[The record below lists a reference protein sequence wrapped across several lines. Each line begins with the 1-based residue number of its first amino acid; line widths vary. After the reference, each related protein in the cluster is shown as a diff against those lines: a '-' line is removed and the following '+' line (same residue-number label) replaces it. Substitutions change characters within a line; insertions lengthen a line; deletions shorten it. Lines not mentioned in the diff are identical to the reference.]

1 MNKEHC
7 IDVCNGLLRGEQS
20 AVATYAKVIADYRDQ
35 GAPAE
40 LQDILDDHREAVL
53 VLTENVRSMGGQPST
68 DSGLWGDFAKGVQS
82 TADAIGRHT
91 ALASLKTGEKA
102 GQHDYENALEDS
114 DVMPECKELIRDTLL
129 PTVVDHIEVLDTLTA
144 SR

>member
-7 IDVCNGLLRGEQS
+7 IDICNGLLRGEQS
-20 AVATYAKVIADYRDQ
+20 AVATYAKAIADYRDE
-35 GAPAE
+35 GAPLE

-82 TADAIGRHT
+82 TADAIGRDT

-129 PTVVDHIEVLDTLTA
+129 PTVVDHIRVLDTLTA